1 MMMVSLRR
9 ASSFQSSDS
18 CRRYTIW
25 SCRLW
30 SSVFILA
37 SASVPVA
44 LSSMSRYT
52 YTRPSSSLSWVRVPR
67 WILFLMACS
76 LTPSLAAAPATVTL
90 SIFSYTPTY
99 TPLSAST
106 LAYSC
111 LRTLCHCVRRRVYDH
126 FEDGQHLGDGPMPR
140 PHADRR
146 HQPKAKP
153 QLQVLLKR
161 LASLASSIST
171 LK

>member
-30 SSVFILA
+30 SNVFILA

-67 WILFLMACS
+67 WILFLIACS
-76 LTPSLAAAPATVTL
+76 LTPSLAAASATVTL
-90 SIFSYTPTY
+90 YIFSYTPTY
-99 TPLSAST
+99 TPSQRALLSIRAH
-106 LAYSC
+106 AI
-111 LRTLCHCVRRRVYDH
+111 LCHCVCRRVYGH
-126 FEDGQHLGDGPMPR
+126 FEERQHIGYGPL
-140 PHADRR
+140 PHPHTYRWS
-146 HQPKAKP
+146 KCNAKP
-153 QLQVLLKR
+153 QLQVLLKQ
-161 LASLASSIST
+161 
-171 LK
+171 